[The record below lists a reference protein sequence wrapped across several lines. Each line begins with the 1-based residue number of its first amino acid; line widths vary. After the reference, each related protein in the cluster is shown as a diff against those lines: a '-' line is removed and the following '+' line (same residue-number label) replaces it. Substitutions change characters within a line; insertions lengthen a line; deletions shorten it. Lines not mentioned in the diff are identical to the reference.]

1 MPSACGSTV
10 THHSRFYDPNG
21 SVIFWVEDTLYKLIR
36 FTLEKDSEFFRQLFD
51 IGAFGQ
57 PTTEGEVDENPI
69 IMPAV
74 TVEAFDLYLEL
85 RNNW

>member
-1 MPSACGSTV
+1 M
-10 THHSRFYDPNG
+10 
-21 SVIFWVEDTLYKLIR
+21 
-36 FTLEKDSEFFRQLFD
+36 
-51 IGAFGQ
+51 
-57 PTTEGEVDENPI
+57 EGEVNENPI